1 MPFAAQGKQS
11 GGALGAILFSAAF
24 SAELDFPRLKP
35 IYEFTSFRWTEVQLP
50 LLKQGAPTR
59 RANR

>member
-24 SAELDFPRLKP
+24 NPELDFPRLKP
-35 IYEFTSFRWTEVQLP
+35 IYEFTSFRW
-50 LLKQGAPTR
+50 LKSGSPC
-59 RANR
+59 